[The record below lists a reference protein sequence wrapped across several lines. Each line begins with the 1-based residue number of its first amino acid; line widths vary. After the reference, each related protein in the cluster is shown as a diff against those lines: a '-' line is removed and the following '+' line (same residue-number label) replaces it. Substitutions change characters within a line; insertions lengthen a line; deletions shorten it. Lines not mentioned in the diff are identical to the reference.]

1 MPDDDVRRPPRSWA
15 SRLGEGLVMTISLL
29 VLRLVMRGLG
39 LLHEPFL
46 ETLTQ
51 AVLFGAL
58 WVAIAWSWDR
68 IRTRRDRA

>member
-1 MPDDDVRRPPRSWA
+1 
-15 SRLGEGLVMTISLL
+15 MTISLL